1 MCGIVGYVGRAE
13 AAPILLDG
21 LRRLEYRGYD
31 SVGVAV
37 VDRGHL
43 ETRKCAGRIAALAR
57 LMKKRPPSGC
67 FGISHTRW
75 ATHGKVTDEN
85 AHPHFDASGKLALVH
100 NGVIENYQ
108 ALKEKLIQDGDS
120 NFCSETDTEVLA
132 HLIGKLY
139 DESCA
144 STVDAP
150 QKKARLF
157 AAVRT
162 ALQQVIGT
170 YGIALVHADVPDF
183 MIGARRGSPLVLG
196 VGKEENFLASD
207 VSAIVAYTRDAV
219 YLNDFDV
226 VALERDKFE
235 ISSLAGESGDHRV
248 SKVEFTAEDIKK
260 GDFRHYMLKEI
271 FEQPNTVRDAMRGR
285 LSVEEC
291 TSKLGGLNMAPAE
304 LRDVGRI
311 VLTGCGTALHAA
323 MVGEYLIEQLASIP
337 TEVEYASEFRHRN
350 TPMTPDT
357 LVFAVSQSGETA
369 DTLGALRESR
379 RKGYRTLGICNNVA
393 STIAR
398 ESDGGVYMHAGPEI
412 GVAATKSF
420 TSQLVILTLI
430 GLLLGRMRNLSTAEG
445 TRIIKEL
452 ETLPGQIEEVLKLSD
467 QVKAIAKKYVDVGGM
482 LFFGRQFNFPI
493 AVEGALKMKEITYLF
508 AEGHPSAELKHG
520 IIALVR
526 PDLPSIFIA
535 PDDAVFSKNL
545 NNIEQI
551 KARKG
556 PIIAITSGN
565 GAKQLKDLAADIIE
579 VPDVIDCLSPVL
591 TVIPLQLLAYHLAVE
606 LGRDVDKPRSCHR
619 VRFVAFAG
627 GAGAHGLDRFVV
639 DGDTADDHQTNPRRR
654 RALFQSYTQRIW
666 RNRSGRGGE

>member
-1 MCGIVGYVGRAE
+1 MCGIVGYVGRSE

-31 SVGVAV
+31 SAGVAI
-37 VDRGHL
+37 VDGDHIG
-43 ETRKCAGRIAALAR
+43 TRKCAGRIASLAK
-57 LMKKRPPSGC
+57 LMSEKPLSGSY
-67 FGISHTRW
+67 GIGHTRW

-85 AHPHFDASGKLALVH
+85 AHPHFDASGKIALIH

-108 ALKEKLIQDGDS
+108 ALKDQLAVDGDDQ
-120 NFCSETDTEVLA
+120 FTSETDTEVLA
-132 HLIGKLY
+132 HLIGNIYRQLDGK
-139 DESCA
+139 DS
-144 STVDAP
+144 
-150 QKKARLF
+150 KARLVN
-157 AAVRT
+157 AVRA
-162 ALQQVIGT
+162 ALKQVIGT
-170 YGIALVHADVPDF
+170 YGIAVLHSDIPDF
-183 MIGARRGSPLVLG
+183 MVGARRGSPLVLG
-196 VGKEENFLASD
+196 VGKDENFLASD
-207 VSAIVAYTRDAV
+207 VGAIVAYTRDAV

-226 VALERDKFE
+226 VAVERDKFE
-235 ISSLAGESGDHRV
+235 ISSLAGEIGDRQV

-260 GDFRHYMLKEI
+260 GDYPHYMLKEI
-271 FEQPNTVRDAMRGR
+271 FEQPATVRDAMRGR
-285 LSVEEC
+285 LSLEEC
-291 TSKLGGLNMAPAE
+291 TAKLGGLNMTPAQ
-304 LRDVGRI
+304 LREVGRV

-323 MVGEYLIEQLASIP
+323 MVGEYLIEQLANVP

-357 LVFAVSQSGETA
+357 LVFAISQSGETA

-430 GLLLGRMRNLSTAEG
+430 GLLLGRMRSLSTAEG
-445 TRIIKEL
+445 SRIIEAL
-452 ETLPGQIEEVLKLSD
+452 EALPKQIEEVLKLSD
-467 QVKAIAKKYVDVGGM
+467 EIKAIAKKYADVNGV

-493 AVEGALKMKEITYLF
+493 ALEGALKMKEITYLF

-526 PDLPSIFIA
+526 PDLPSVFIA
-535 PDDAVFSKNL
+535 PDDGVFSKNV
-545 NNIEQI
+545 NNIEQV

-556 PIIAITSGN
+556 PIIALTSGN
-565 GAKQLKDLAADIIE
+565 GAKKLKGIANDIIE
-579 VPDVIDCLSPVL
+579 IPDVPDCVSPIL

-606 LGRDVDKPRSCHR
+606 LGRDVDKPRNLAKS
-619 VRFVAFAG
+619 VTV
-627 GAGAHGLDRFVV
+627 
-639 DGDTADDHQTNPRRR
+639 
-654 RALFQSYTQRIW
+654 
-666 RNRSGRGGE
+666 E